1 MPRTRASGWSVTIT
15 HPQTDRTIRPEIASE
30 PQFSPSLNSLP
41 EIRIP
46 IPKDAAW
53 LDGQFDAD
61 PAMSVHLDG
70 NELPI
75 DTLVDVRDSP
85 AGTVLV
91 GRGGDELTD
100 RVTVEYRTER
110 RHTAAENLISNNTTY
125 ATDVVAPG
133 SPTDE
138 GTVVQSVSSTA
149 EMQDT
154 VDLSAGE
161 PLLIE
166 NGTIK
171 MAQICYVG
179 GTDDLNNVGA
189 TLESDSVEDWEKDD
203 YYQLDA
209 LNDLVSFQGT
219 VDYAMPQ
226 DQVKAYARLVGS
238 IDEELDG
245 EGNSTPDPTIE
256 VTINNDTVFAPSG
269 DVTFTSPLSWAEL
282 DTQSYTGGDFAAGD
296 SFEVTIEITS
306 ASPGSDSLDVDC
318 IALVDDRYD
327 DDLNFDNT
335 TSPSTGN
342 LSGPSLYQEFDD
354 VEPSSARSA
363 FQIIGGTLTAD
374 YDTTAAANQQIQLSN
389 DDGANWLPDDGTE
402 TQTEDI
408 DVDFASF
415 SPSMRARLRLS
426 RYSANGTRD
435 DTPSNGYSTNVISS
449 WEMTAKRR
457 LESSLIDERF
467 DDSIA
472 SVLTDIAG
480 SQFAWSYRIDD
491 GTPTVA
497 FVAYEQREASD
508 DPDLS
513 DVSVQKQVE
522 TWDEVVINGSNVG
535 VSAEEFQASVTFEPL
550 TESNIL
556 PGSETVYDSS
566 GTQFSRG
573 VDYEMDYS
581 DGEIRRIGGG
591 ALVAG
596 NTYNV
601 DYRFQVQ
608 GTHTIST
615 PVSRALTETI
625 PGVTSARQ
633 AEQIGFVLGEV
644 EPKVSTPRY
653 EGNIVIPRVDATFDP
668 LEALQLAEFDL
679 PDAARPLAPRGE
691 PQITPEGIRF
701 PVGSAPRIEAQLAD
715 IRGQVQAVSRRS

>member
-1 MPRTRASGWSVTIT
+1 MPRTRASGWSVEIT
-15 HPQTDRTIRPEIASE
+15 HPQTERTIRPEIASE

-46 IPKDAAW
+46 IPKDATW
-53 LDGQFDAD
+53 LDGQFDDD

-110 RHTAAENLISNNTTY
+110 RHTAAEDLISNNTTY
-125 ATDVVAPG
+125 ATDVVAPD
-133 SPTDE
+133 SPTDSR
-138 GTVVQSVSSTA
+138 TVVQSVSSTA

-161 PLLIE
+161 PLLIDS
-166 NGTIK
+166 GTIK

-179 GTDDLNNVGA
+179 GTDDLTAVGA
-189 TLESDSVEDWEKDD
+189 TDQSDANEDWEKDD

-209 LNDLVSFQGT
+209 TNDLVSFQGT

-226 DQVKAYARLVGS
+226 DQVKVYARLVGS
-238 IDEELDG
+238 VDEELDG
-245 EGNSTPDPTIE
+245 DGNPTPDPTVE
-256 VTINNDTVFAPSG
+256 VTVNNNTVFAPSG
-269 DVTFTSPLSWAEL
+269 GVTFNSPLNWAEL
-282 DTQSYTGGDFAAGD
+282 DTQSYTGGDFSAGD
-296 SFEVTIEITS
+296 SFTVTIEITS
-306 ASPGSDSLDVDC
+306 ATPGSDSLDVDC

-327 DDLNFDNT
+327 GDLNFDNT
-335 TSPSTGN
+335 TNPDGN
-342 LSGPSLYQEFDD
+342 LSGPSEYQEFDD

-363 FQIIGGTLTAD
+363 FQIIGGGLTAD

-472 SVLTDIAG
+472 SVLSNIAG
-480 SQFAWSYRIDD
+480 SQFAWSYRIDN

-497 FVAYEQREASD
+497 FVPFEARTAD
-508 DPDLS
+508 DDLDLS

-535 VSAEEFQASVTFEPL
+535 VSAEEFPASASFVGL

-556 PGSETVYDSS
+556 PGSETVYDSG

-581 DGEIRRIGGG
+581 AGQIRRIGGG

-596 NTYNV
+596 NTYSV

-615 PVSRALTETI
+615 PVSRTLTETI
-625 PGVTSARQ
+625 PGVTSSRQ

-644 EPKVSTPRY
+644 EPKVSTPRF
-653 EGNIVIPRVDATFDP
+653 EGDIVIPRVDATFDP
-668 LEALQLAEFDL
+668 LEALQLSEFDL